1 MKSHLPLVKDSL
13 QFMVQQMR
21 AEDRLSLITFDH
33 EVEDDETIF
42 PDLLLIMVAVVLGSK
57 VKIELPLTNM
67 DTTGKASAER
77 AITAVKE
84 RGQTNL
90 SGGLL
95 QGLQVIAFVLPLCF
109 PLSL

>member
-1 MKSHLPLVKDSL
+1 MKNHLPLVKDSL

-33 EVEDDETIF
+33 EVEEIEAVFF
-42 PDLLLIMVAVVLGSK
+42 PNLLLLISVLAVAFFGSK

-67 DTTGKASAER
+67 DVTGKANADR
-77 AITAVKE
+77 AIAAVKE

-95 QGLQVIAFVLPLCF
+95 QGLQVIAGVQQ
-109 PLSL
+109 ST